1 MASYDD
7 DGDGPALLPV
17 ISGTRWFGP
26 APGKF
31 VLRIEQPVTFDEMV
45 AALYGVVEQDELVSD
60 EDLCGC
66 VAVTLLIEGLPALQA
81 RAAKLRRDEKRGA
94 VESPAFLAICRQRVA
109 ALLGE

>member
-1 MASYDD
+1 MARYDD
-7 DGDGPALLPV
+7 GGDGPAVLPV

>member
-7 DGDGPALLPV
+7 GGDGRAVLPV

-26 APGKF
+26 VPGKF
-31 VLRIEQPVTFDEMV
+31 VLRMEQPMTFDEMV
-45 AALYGVVEQDELVSD
+45 AALYGVVEPDEIVSD

-66 VAVTLLIEGLPALQA
+66 VVMTLLIEGLPALQD

-94 VESPAFLAICRQRVA
+94 VESPAFLAMCRQRVA